1 MVQYLPITEQRLQ
14 QIKEYTSSDEH
25 LQQLRAVIMDGW
37 PTEKKDL
44 PHQVAPY
51 FPYRDELSV
60 QDGLVFRGE
69 RVVIPTD
76 LRQTLKE
83 RVHSSHLGIE
93 GCLRR
98 ARECLF
104 WPNMNADLK
113 EYISACS
120 ICRSHETS
128 QQRETLMPHDVPDRP
143 WAKVGTDLFSIS
155 DTNYL
160 IVVDYCSNFW
170 EVDMLDNTDSV
181 SVIKKMKTHFARYG
195 IPDQVVSDNGP
206 QYTSHHFANFSRTWD
221 FEHITSSPGHSQSN
235 GMAESAVKTAKR
247 IIKRAKESK
256 TDVYLAILDHRNTPK
271 QSTRNNPAQ
280 SLMNRRTKTLLP
292 TTASLLVPKLTYG
305 QHHSLQNSKRRQAWY
320 HDRHARDLQ
329 PLKEGDVVRMKP
341 FQKHGGHEWRQG
353 VVSKRLD
360 ERSYQVETATN
371 SYRRNRVHLRR
382 STEQP
387 QAGTE
392 REVPANDQSDST
404 NQSVTVVTPP
414 EPVVVSEQTETL
426 PIVTRSGRAVHVPA
440 RYKE

>member
-1 MVQYLPITEQRLQ
+1 MLAIVFAAEKFDQYTFGHNVTVQSDHKPLERILKKPLFSAPNRLQGMIMRLQRYNLEVVYTQGKLLYLADTLSRAFLFTNQVSGPQDGLEHISMVQYLPITEQRLQ

-37 PTEKKDL
+37 PTEKKEL
-44 PHQVAPY
+44 PHQVASY

-155 DTNYL
+155 DTSYL
-160 IVVDYCSNFW
+160 IVDDYYSNFW
-170 EVDMLDNTDSV
+170 EVDKLDNTDCV
-181 SVIKKMKTHFARYG
+181 AVIKKMKTHFARYG

-206 QYTSHHFANFSRTWD
+206 QYTSHHSANFSRTWD
-221 FEHITSSPGHSQSN
+221 FEHITSSPEHSQSN

-256 TDVYLAILDHRNTPK
+256 SDVHLAILDHRNTPK
-271 QSTRNNPAQ
+271 QSTRNSPAQ
-280 SLMNRRTKTLLP
+280 SLMNRRTNTLLP

-305 QHHSLQNSKRRQAWY
+305 QHAALQNSKRRQLGITIATPEISNLC
-320 HDRHARDLQ
+320 D
-329 PLKEGDVVRMKP
+329 KEMSCG
-341 FQKHGGHEWRQG
+341 
-353 VVSKRLD
+353 
-360 ERSYQVETATN
+360 
-371 SYRRNRVHLRR
+371 
-382 STEQP
+382 
-387 QAGTE
+387 
-392 REVPANDQSDST
+392 
-404 NQSVTVVTPP
+404 
-414 EPVVVSEQTETL
+414 
-426 PIVTRSGRAVHVPA
+426 
-440 RYKE
+440 

>member
-1 MVQYLPITEQRLQ
+1 
-14 QIKEYTSSDEH
+14 
-25 LQQLRAVIMDGW
+25 
-37 PTEKKDL
+37 
-44 PHQVAPY
+44 
-51 FPYRDELSV
+51 
-60 QDGLVFRGE
+60 
-69 RVVIPTD
+69 
-76 LRQTLKE
+76 
-83 RVHSSHLGIE
+83 
-93 GCLRR
+93 
-98 ARECLF
+98 
-104 WPNMNADLK
+104 MNADLK

-120 ICRSHETS
+120 TCRSHETS

-155 DTNYL
+155 DTSYL
-160 IVVDYCSNFW
+160 IVVDYYSNFW
-170 EVDMLDNTDSV
+170 EVDKLDNTDSV
-181 SVIKKMKTHFARYG
+181 TVIKKMKTHFARYG

-206 QYTSHHFANFSRTWD
+206 QYTSHHFANFSRTWA

-271 QSTRNNPAQ
+271 QSTRNSPAQ

-305 QHHSLQNSKRRQAWY
+305 QHASLQNSKRRQAWY

-329 PLKEGDVVRMKP
+329 PLREGVVVRMKP
-341 FQKHGGHEWRQG
+341 FQKHGTHEWKQA

-371 SYRRNRVHLRR
+371 TYRRNRVHLRR

-387 QAGTE
+387 RSGTE
-392 REVPANDQSDST
+392 HQASADDHTDSADRSM
-404 NQSVTVVTPP
+404 NVVTPP
-414 EPVVVSEQTETL
+414 EPVIPREETSTL
-426 PIVTRSGRAVHVPA
+426 PTTTLTTPQRATTRLVTRSGRAVKPPA
-440 RYKE
+440 CYEE